1 MRISCRLSAAVQAIE
16 MHTQSVIA
24 IAIAIEIEIEI
35 ENQLSSASQLFA
47 QLLSLQRSVRE

>member
-24 IAIAIEIEIEI
+24 IAIAIEIEIE
-35 ENQLSSASQLFA
+35 NQLSSASQLFA